1 MKRSER
7 RKKKNKGLRN
17 FLIVTALILLVG
29 IVYVV
34 IQYYSGLSLAKE
46 GLENED
52 ETLFEEFEGADPQ
65 FGEINVLL
73 LGSDSRGDEDA
84 RADTLMIAHYNQ
96 TTHQMKLVSIMR
108 DTYVDIPD
116 HGYHKINAA
125 FSIGGPELVRK
136 TIKENFDVDIHS
148 YAIVDFTGFPKIVD
162 VIAPDG
168 IEVDIPYAMSH
179 GIGMTLQPGK
189 QVLNGEQ
196 LLGYVRFRHD
206 IQSDYGRVERQQ
218 EALSKLKEQA
228 VSIHSIM
235 NLPKLLGVVEPYIN
249 TNVDNRTILTIGK
262 GLLIGKSEKIETLRI
277 PVEKSFEEKRVAAGE
292 VLSIDF
298 EKNKQALQ
306 QFLSTEEDTT
316 TTELDKADSL
326 ETKE

>member
-7 RKKKNKGLRN
+7 RKKKRKGLKS
-17 FLIVTALILLVG
+17 FLLITTVVLLVG
-29 IVYVV
+29 IIYWVA
-34 IQYYSGLSLAKE
+34 QYNSGLSLAGKGMTE
-46 GLENED
+46 ED
-52 ETLFEEFEGADPQ
+52 TLADEFKGADPQ

-84 RADTLMIAHYNQ
+84 RSDALMIANYNQ
-96 TTHQMKLVSIMR
+96 TTHKMKIVSIMR

-116 HGYHKINAA
+116 YGKYKMNSA

-136 TIKENFDVDIHS
+136 TIKENFDLDIHY
-148 YAIVDFTGFPKIVD
+148 YAIVDFTGFSKIVD

-168 IEVDIPYAMSH
+168 IEVDIPSEMSH

-189 QVLNGEQ
+189 QVLHGEQ

-206 IQSDYGRVERQQ
+206 INSDFGRVERQQ

-228 VSIHSIM
+228 VSVHSLM
-235 NLPKLLGVVEPYIN
+235 NIPKLLGVVEPYIN
-249 TNVDNRTILTIGK
+249 TNVDKRTLFTIGK
-262 GLLIGKSEKIETLRI
+262 GLLLGKSEKVETLRI
-277 PVEKSFEEKRVAAGE
+277 PVEHSYVDERVAAGA

-298 EKNKQALQ
+298 DQNKEALQ
-306 QFLSTEEDTT
+306 QFLSADNDVEDAESTEE
-316 TTELDKADSL
+316 KN
-326 ETKE
+326 